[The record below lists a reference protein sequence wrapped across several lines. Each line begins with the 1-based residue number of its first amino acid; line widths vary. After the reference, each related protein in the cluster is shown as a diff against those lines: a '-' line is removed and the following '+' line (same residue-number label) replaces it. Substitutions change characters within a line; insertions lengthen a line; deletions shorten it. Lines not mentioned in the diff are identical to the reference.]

1 MGEKNTGMLA
11 SAMNYAIP
19 LGLFWV
25 FKYIFVILGD
35 YAEFSKF
42 IVSILTIVTP
52 VLYYVLLCRY
62 RDVQCEG
69 KLDYGDSILFSLLL
83 FIFASFL
90 ELVIMSL
97 HIYIINP
104 ETEILTMF
112 GRQIEASAQLL
123 ESIMSPDPESY
134 NRTMDLYSSNLRGM
148 FLVNRFFENLMLGL
162 FFSLIVGYFVSKQR
176 PNQSSNM

>member
-1 MGEKNTGMLA
+1 MGERNTGMLA

-52 VLYYVLLCRY
+52 VAYYVLLCRY
-62 RDVQCEG
+62 RDVPCQG
-69 KLDYGDSILFSLLL
+69 KIDYGDSILFSLLL

-90 ELVIMSL
+90 ELVIIAL
-97 HIYIINP
+97 HVYIINP
-104 ETEILTMF
+104 ATPVLSEF
-112 GRQIEASAQLL
+112 SKQIQASAQLL
-123 ESIMSPDPESY
+123 EPIMSADPEGY
-134 NRTMDLYSSNLRGM
+134 NRTMDFYSSNLRGM
-148 FLVNRFFENLMLGL
+148 YLMNRFFENLMLGL
-162 FFSLIVGYFVSKQR
+162 LLSLIIGYFVSKRR
-176 PNQSSNM
+176 PNQS